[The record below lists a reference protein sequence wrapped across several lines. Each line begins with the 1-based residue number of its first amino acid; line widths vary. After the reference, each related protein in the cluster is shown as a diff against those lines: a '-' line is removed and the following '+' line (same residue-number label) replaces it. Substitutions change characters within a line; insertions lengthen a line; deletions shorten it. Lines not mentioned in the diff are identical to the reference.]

1 MRESLRDIVRRV
13 LSGSILV
20 TGAATPAAAAVV
32 ADHPMVELPP
42 PAAELSAASDVGV
55 MVLREARPRLVLKRA
70 AESTLTLVSSHRSHR
85 SHSSHRSHYSSSGGG
100 GGGGYPRST
109 PRTTTP
115 TRRSEPL
122 PVTGAYCLP
131 VDVEFG
137 SRLLQRGMCGSDVAE
152 LMRLLVAHGHLASY
166 DVNSD
171 SLFTYAVENAV
182 REFQRSRQLDQD
194 GKVGRVTSRHLRR
207 EP

>member
-1 MRESLRDIVRRV
+1 MRESLRDIIRRV
-13 LSGSILV
+13 VSGSILV
-20 TGAATPAAAAVV
+20 TGASTPVAAAVV
-32 ADHPMVELPP
+32 ADHPTVELPP

-100 GGGGYPRST
+100 GGGYPRST
-109 PRTTTP
+109 PRRTTP
-115 TRRSEPL
+115 ARRSEPL
-122 PVTGAYCLP
+122 PVTGAYCVP

>member
-32 ADHPMVELPP
+32 VDHPTVELPP
-42 PAAELSAASDVGV
+42 PAAELSAAADVGV

-85 SHSSHRSHYSSSGGG
+85 SHSSHRSHYSSSGGR
-100 GGGGYPRST
+100 GGGYRRSY

-115 TRRSEPL
+115 SRRSEPL
-122 PVTGAYCLP
+122 PVTGAYCVP

-171 SLFTYAVENAV
+171 SMFTFAVENAV
-182 REFQRSRQLDQD
+182 REFQRSRQLDRD
-194 GKVGRVTSRHLRR
+194 GKVGPVTSRHLRR